1 MAELSDVKL
10 PLPTFLKVLTA
21 NGVPAAK
28 AMAVTGK
35 MFVFYLLMYVVY
47 F

>member
-21 NGVPAAK
+21 NGVPAAR
-28 AMAVTGK
+28 AIAITGK
-35 MFVFYLLMYVVY
+35 MFVFLLLMFAAY